1 MINPLK
7 MTWKI
12 NLFTYFNIYREN
24 TLIFIEK
31 KCLANLAPFFLYTL
45 GPKMFGVGDVCLE
58 KISTNKHSFTT
69 STWVV
74 RFLREGYKIR
84 ISTYS
89 QEIILICEC

>member
-1 MINPLK
+1 
-7 MTWKI
+7 
-12 NLFTYFNIYREN
+12 
-24 TLIFIEK
+24 
-31 KCLANLAPFFLYTL
+31 
-45 GPKMFGVGDVCLE
+45 MFGVGDVCLE

-89 QEIILICEC
+89 QEIILFCEC